1 MLMVDF
7 VVELVGWRALA
18 AAAAAGASAA
28 AAAAAAAAG
37 AAAGAQITQGREI
50 LPAILG
56 PGILLCRR

>member
-18 AAAAAGASAA
+18 AAAAAAGASAA
-28 AAAAAAAAG
+28 AAAAA
-37 AAAGAQITQGREI
+37 AQITQGREI

>member
-18 AAAAAGASAA
+18 AAAGASAA
-28 AAAAAAAAG
+28 A
-37 AAAGAQITQGREI
+37 AQITQGREI

>member
-18 AAAAAGASAA
+18 AAAAAGAS

>member
-1 MLMVDF
+1 MGMLMVDF

-18 AAAAAGASAA
+18 AAAAAAGASAA
-28 AAAAAAAAG
+28 AAAAA
-37 AAAGAQITQGREI
+37 AQITQGREI